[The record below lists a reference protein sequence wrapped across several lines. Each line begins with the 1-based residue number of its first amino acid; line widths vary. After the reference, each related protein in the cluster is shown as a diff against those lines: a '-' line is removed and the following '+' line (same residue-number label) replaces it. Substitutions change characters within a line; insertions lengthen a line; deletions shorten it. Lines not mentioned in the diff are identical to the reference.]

1 MAVLMLDLFHVYYY
15 FFKQVKKESNL
26 VANIQKPDFILKS
39 ESLGALG
46 KLSDV
51 ATAQHSHMAALAS
64 GREWLPPEAPPTA
77 PSSTQHPSLFS
88 CSLVS
93 METKDGLRGL
103 HGSREVGES
112 AFLCGS
118 ERYCV

>member
-1 MAVLMLDLFHVYYY
+1 MLDLFHVYYY

-51 ATAQHSHMAALAS
+51 ATAQRSHMAALAS
-64 GREWLPPEAPPTA
+64 GREWLPPEAPPRLLPA
-77 PSSTQHPSLFS
+77 ALSILP
-88 CSLVS
+88 
-93 METKDGLRGL
+93 
-103 HGSREVGES
+103 
-112 AFLCGS
+112 
-118 ERYCV
+118 CVLARLYPWKPRMD